1 MTQHL
6 DYLDAGAFEERLLT
20 KEEIIQRMNDWK
32 AQKKEEP
39 VEEDDTQPFSA
50 EQKAEVALV
59 GKLIAILRETKM
71 KAGYFCEQ
79 PEVKAAID
87 QMKHEVRDKIEQE
100 RILSDFFVNNNH
112 LFS

>member
-1 MTQHL
+1 MTQHI
-6 DYLDAGAFEERLLT
+6 DYLGAGCFEERLLT
-20 KEEIIQRMNDWK
+20 KTEIRQRMDEWK
-32 AQKKEEP
+32 SKRKEEP

-59 GKLIAILRETKM
+59 GKLITILRETKM

-100 RILSDFFVNNNH
+100 RILSDFFANNSR
-112 LFS
+112 LFG